1 MVGKYMFKVRNK
13 NTRQMCYPS
22 WNLLVQSLMS
32 EQNLKLTMKTL
43 ERRHVGLTIKG
54 LTIQTKD

>member
-1 MVGKYMFKVRNK
+1 
-13 NTRQMCYPS
+13 MCYPS

-43 ERRHVGLTIKG
+43 ERCHVGLTINNTDER
-54 LTIQTKD
+54 LTSFEIHGHYSRALTD

>member
-1 MVGKYMFKVRNK
+1 
-13 NTRQMCYPS
+13 MCYPS
-22 WNLLVQSLMS
+22 WNLLAQSLTS

-54 LTIQTKD
+54 LTIQTKG